1 MFKERRKSLR
11 RVVNR
16 MAQFHS
22 EICPTPRTILLTD
35 LSERGAR
42 LFTDLEMPSNFTLL
56 ITGDG
61 VNEQHDCRLIWQL
74 GGEIGIEFITPPR
87 I

>member
-1 MFKERRKSLR
+1 MFKERRNSPR

-22 EICPTPRTILLTD
+22 EICPIPRAILLTD

-42 LFTDLEMPSNFTLL
+42 LFTDLEMPPTFTLS
-56 ITGDG
+56 ITGDD
-61 VNEQHDCRLIWQL
+61 VNEQHDCRVVWQL
-74 GGEIGIEFITPPR
+74 GGEIGIEFIPPAR
-87 I
+87 L